1 MDADDEAILRGDEP
15 SDPDTSENAV
25 TELPEKFQQWV
36 KDNTT
41 RVVTARSLPYF
52 ISDNSEYVA
61 DVIQSAYPSRVVSNL
76 IAHQHFKDYIID
88 YRGRD
93 EQFDKM
99 LAQFVAGGMNDT
111 ERAILI
117 RQMKQKCIGFTI
129 ADLQKSGVV
138 NGDFIVAKTELNSV
152 IVQGGTRWAKGK
164 PIVVKELKMDM
175 IVFKDKYGKEFAY
188 PIGSAQVFSAVDAS
202 EAIHEFPPNLRK
214 GIKRVSFMNR
224 ENPLDPY
231 WLIKYDNPEHISM
244 ATDGGT
250 THFWKTPG
258 SKSSFKEFMAH
269 EAGHIIDGDSYEISS
284 SAEWKEAI
292 AKDNEFRAHL
302 PHKGVSDYAEET
314 NIHEDFA
321 ESMRRYIN
329 GHSVFKFAFPN
340 RAAFIRKM
348 AQKLSGHTPK
358 H

>member
-1 MDADDEAILRGDEP
+1 
-15 SDPDTSENAV
+15 
-25 TELPEKFQQWV
+25 
-36 KDNTT
+36 
-41 RVVTARSLPYF
+41 
-52 ISDNSEYVA
+52 
-61 DVIQSAYPSRVVSNL
+61 
-76 IAHQHFKDYIID
+76 
-88 YRGRD
+88 
-93 EQFDKM
+93 
-99 LAQFVAGGMNDT
+99 MNDT

-164 PIVVKELKMDM
+164 PIDVKELKMDM

-188 PIGSAQVFSAVDAS
+188 PIGSRERNPFNKPFSAVDAS
-202 EAIHEFPPNLRK
+202 EAIHEFPPYLRK

-224 ENPLDPY
+224 ENPLDLY
-231 WLIKYDNPEHISM
+231 WRIKYDNPDHISM
-244 ATDGGT
+244 ATDGGS
-250 THFWKTPG
+250 THFWMHPG
-258 SKSSFKEFMAH
+258 GTADFKEYMAH

-348 AQKLSGHTPK
+348 AQKMSGHYPKTP
-358 H
+358 